1 MKQSGPCPT
10 TLPLL
15 SRFSLG
21 SLVKLLYL
29 YSCAVDVLIQNSF
42 LMLCSGKIIPFQ
54 VHTTKVDNSVHT
66 YIIFKELFVN
76 NNSLY

>member
-15 SRFSLG
+15 NRFSLG

-29 YSCAVDVLIQNSF
+29 YSCTVDVLIQNSF
-42 LMLCSGKIIPFQ
+42 VMLCSGKIIPFQ
-54 VHTTKVDNSVHT
+54 VHSTKVDYSVHT
-66 YIIFKELFVN
+66 YIIFKELLVN